1 MVCAL
6 LVAAMWVSACGSQED
21 AVKADLLCPAQKA
34 PALLGRFDARELV
47 GKTLAEARRAALNHT
62 CDIRVVGTDRDYRR
76 PRLITAN
83 LVLNR
88 INVIV
93 EDGRITSISEIG

>member
-1 MVCAL
+1 MLCAL
-6 LVAAMWVSACGSQED
+6 LVLTLSACGSQED
-21 AVKADLLCPAQKA
+21 AINTDLLCPAQKA
-34 PALLGRFDARELV
+34 QAVLGRFNAGELV
-47 GKTLAEARRAALNHT
+47 GKSLAEARKVALDHT

-76 PRLITAN
+76 PRLITAD

-93 EDGRITSISEIG
+93 EDNRITSISEIG